1 MIIQLLIFGVMLTCA
16 ILPFLLLSRLVR
28 SGQSGLA
35 LSIASIIGAT
45 FAVFFYASGRPFGI
59 EPFFAMGVAM
69 LICVPAMLGCA
80 AGALLGWLLRR
91 RDDRA
96 A

>member
-1 MIIQLLIFGVMLTCA
+1 MIIQLMIYGVMLTCA
-16 ILPFLLLSRLVR
+16 VLPFMLLTRLVR
-28 SGQSGLA
+28 AGQSGLA

-45 FAVFFYASGRPFGI
+45 FAIFFYASGRPFGI
-59 EPFFAMGVAM
+59 EPFLAMGIAM
-69 LICVPAMLGCA
+69 LVCVPALLGSA
-80 AGALLGWLLRR
+80 AGALLGWLLRK